1 MLTCQ
6 RDQEHT
12 ALRGLLTEIHLIG
25 VLSNA
30 TRGGGT
36 RTCSSHNPKIAATT
50 KKKKDSNQASSKPLL
65 EVPVLGVMLLGPS
78 GSLGGGGEKVQHHWQ
93 RHGSQVKDNQQTG
106 LFSNRENFIYPPRT
120 VDIVWSP
127 LIGQARSGL

>member
-1 MLTCQ
+1 MP
-6 RDQEHT
+6 
-12 ALRGLLTEIHLIG
+12 
-25 VLSNA
+25 
-30 TRGGGT
+30 RGGGGLE
-36 RTCSSHNPKIAATT
+36 PVPVTT
-50 KKKKDSNQASSKPLL
+50 QKLQPQQKRKKDSNQASSKPLL

-78 GSLGGGGEKVQHHWQ
+78 GPLGGGGEKVQRHWQ

-127 LIGQARSGL
+127 LIGRARSGL